1 MSHQLFRA
9 IVAVVAAG
17 AVVACA
23 NRVVDPAV
31 ASQPLDEE
39 LGRMRTAVVGAL
51 SSEPPRGYAAIPK
64 SVRLL
69 SITRRDDGAVVLDF
83 SGELLAGGTGRV
95 LEDSLHQI
103 FTAASSARQPA
114 AERVDDYTVLVNG
127 ISLDSYLR

>member
-9 IVAVVAAG
+9 IVAMVAAS
-17 AVVACA
+17 AVVACT
-23 NRVVDPAV
+23 NRAVDPAV

>member
-1 MSHQLFRA
+1 MSHQRFRA
-9 IVAVVAAG
+9 IVAVVAAS
-17 AVVACA
+17 AAVACA
-23 NRVVDPAV
+23 NRAVDPAV

-103 FTAASSARQPA
+103 FTAASSARPPA

-127 ISLDSYLR
+127 VSLDSYLR